1 MTSRPG
7 ATISVE
13 SVLQVDPAMDGAG
26 SGPGLARQQHRIAE
40 GTTIRQLLQQAGLDF
55 VITDID
61 ASRLGLSCHGR
72 RAWLDQVLADA
83 DRVEIV
89 APIRA
94 DAKAAR
100 ARRVAADRAR
110 RKLRFGS
117 RG

>member
-1 MTSRPG
+1 MTSRPSPM
-7 ATISVE
+7 ISVE
-13 SVLQVDPAMDGAG
+13 SVLQVDPSMDGAG
-26 SGPGLARQQHRIAE
+26 PGPGLARQQHRIAE
-40 GTTIRQLLQQAGLDF
+40 GTTIRQMLQQAGLNF
-55 VITDID
+55 AIVDIE
-61 ASRLGLSCHGR
+61 AARLGLSCHGR
-72 RAWLDQVLADA
+72 RAWLDQLLADA

-100 ARRVAADRAR
+100 TRRVAADRAR